1 MLVAVSL
8 FAFAFLLGSIPTAQ
22 IAAYLL
28 AGVDLRERFPTV
40 SGSGVYYVVA
50 RWAVIPVGLID
61 VGKGSMATYLPS
73 YFGAGQGLAVVCGLA
88 AVLGHNWSPW
98 LGWRGG
104 RGLSPFLGMLL
115 VLYPWGVLL
124 LLAALGAGRLFQQ
137 TPVAALLGL
146 LLLPAVLILTGGS
159 VILLRGSLAMVM
171 ITIAKRLE
179 ANRRPLPSDP
189 RQRKEV
195 LWRRFWYDRDEKWW
209 PPRDEG

>member
-1 MLVAVSL
+1 MAVSL

>member
-1 MLVAVSL
+1 MAVSL

-28 AGVDLRERFPTV
+28 AGVDLRELFPTV
-40 SGSGVYYVVA
+40 SSSGVYYVVA

-73 YFGAGQGLAVVCGLA
+73 YFGAGRGLAVVCGLA

-137 TPVAALLGL
+137 TPVAAFLGL

-159 VILLRGSLAMVM
+159 VTLLRGSLAMVM

>member
-159 VILLRGSLAMVM
+159 VTLLRGSLAMVM